1 MISSDQMSE
10 GDDLENYLFFRRS
23 EGIIFTTSLKYPSK
37 LGEFHKIF
45 VFWYHQKLG

>member
-10 GDDLENYLFFRRS
+10 EDNLEDDLFFRRL
-23 EGIIFTTSLKYPSK
+23 EGIIFTIALTYPSK
-37 LGEFHKIF
+37 LGDLVNIF